1 MNKIHVTTYEMS
13 KRITIMLSEE
23 IYKKLRAKQ
32 AMEIKKSVKSVSFS
46 KVISETL
53 KKCL

>member
-1 MNKIHVTTYEMS
+1 MS

-32 AMEIKKSVKSVSFS
+32 AAEIKKSAKSVSFS
-46 KVISETL
+46 KVITDTL
-53 KKCL
+53 KRCI